1 LPPLDRHRARMD
13 FDAHLY
19 GLLHTG
25 NPGDVAF
32 YRRWCADARTVLELG
47 CGSGRL
53 LAPLAADGRVVTGVD
68 AHAGMCALARARV
81 PGATVIEADMAAV
94 RLPDR
99 FDRVILPYNSLY
111 CAPDDA
117 GAVAVLA
124 NAARHLAPDGLV
136 LFDGYLVSMD
146 PEDLTDDEAPEWLT
160 TLYDGPRRVEVF
172 EQDRHQPATRDCAVT
187 YVHRIRG
194 PRGRSTTHTYTIQH
208 HYLSPEVLPDL
219 LARAGLRLVA
229 CFGELDES
237 PLDDGDRLVV
247 VATHADAAGPVI
259 DTLPPPA

>member
-1 LPPLDRHRARMD
+1 MD

-53 LAPLAADGRVVTGVD
+53 LAPLAADGRAVTGVD

-146 PEDLTDDEAPEWLT
+146 TEDLTDDEAPEWLT